1 MHFLSNEIFTFTS
14 QSQLETLHFNGDSFI
29 DFPTVEHGIVYHFTL
44 KDSIMNWI
52 DDDYRFNLKF
62 HTKHSI
68 FGEFNSL
75 KEKLNEF
82 HEEILKHKDV
92 LHNET
97 DQFSYIFNFI
107 IFNNEKHSYELIL
120 SSDTF
125 DLSKFLDIKKGA

>member
-14 QSQLETLHFNGDSFI
+14 QSQLEVLNFKGDSFVE
-29 DFPTVEHGIVYHFTL
+29 FPTVKNGIVYHFTL

-68 FGEFNSL
+68 LGELNSL
-75 KEKLNEF
+75 QEKLNNF

-107 IFNNEKHSYELIL
+107 IFNNEKNSYELIL

-125 DLSKFLDIKKGA
+125 DLSKLLDIKKGA